1 MKPRTEI
8 SMQLYEMMLE
18 RGYPENLCELV
29 TRNLNTDY
37 TATRM
42 IAYLSHYSYLPDIEV
57 VDEMLAILSDRNAI
71 IQKKEAEAALNA
83 FMKSVEEALV
93 SGDKVQLVG
102 FGTFETR
109 ERAAREGR
117 NPRTKEPL
125 TIPASTV
132 PVFKAGKELKEK
144 VNK

>member
-71 IQKKEAEAALNA
+71 IQKKEAEVAQAKIN
-83 FMKSVEEALV
+83 EIYR
-93 SGDKVQLVG
+93 
-102 FGTFETR
+102 FGLDIE
-109 ERAAREGR
+109 
-117 NPRTKEPL
+117 
-125 TIPASTV
+125 
-132 PVFKAGKELKEK
+132 
-144 VNK
+144 